1 MHKEGVKGAGADMN
15 GCDEGRRGVLTI
27 DNIELMLDL
36 ISRQMVSECEA
47 EGALRFDPEWW
58 ARCGRFVDLGQRVSL
73 MRAERGV
80 ASDRITVQQDEA
92 RIAEVAPMSE
102 EAHIPEEEISSAIAA
117 VDMPDQHAYT
127 TAEAAH
133 MLGLATSS
141 VHGAVRDGKL
151 LAHRTD
157 NGGLRFTYDDI
168 ERYKN
173 RPAASKGW
181 DTRRQAA
188 RSSPK
193 STRERKG

>member
-1 MHKEGVKGAGADMN
+1 MN
-15 GCDEGRRGVLTI
+15 GHYEGQGGDSRPRVFTPH
-27 DNIELMLDL
+27 DADLMLGL

-47 EGALRFDPEWW
+47 DASFKTDPAWW
-58 ARCGRFVDLGQRVSL
+58 ERVGTLADLGQRVAL
-73 MRAERGV
+73 MRDEPGATVGPLVAAEQAASGV
-80 ASDRITVQQDEA
+80 QEEASPSV
-92 RIAEVAPMSE
+92 EVAGDVS
-102 EAHIPEEEISSAIAA
+102 
-117 VDMPDQHAYT
+117 DQHAYT

-157 NGGLRFTYDDI
+157 NGELRFTYDDI

-188 RSSPK
+188 RSLPK
-193 STRERKG
+193 STRERQG

>member
-1 MHKEGVKGAGADMN
+1 MN
-15 GCDEGRRGVLTI
+15 GYNEGRRGVLTT
-27 DNIELMLDL
+27 DDIELMLDL

-47 EGALRFDPEWW
+47 EGALRVDPEWW
-58 ARCGRFVDLGQRVSL
+58 ARCGRFADLGQRVSL
-73 MRAERGV
+73 MRAESGV

-102 EAHIPEEEISSAIAA
+102 EAHIPEEEIPSAIAA
-117 VDMPDQHAYT
+117 VDMPDQRAYT

-157 NGGLRFTYDDI
+157 NGELRFTYDDI
-168 ERYKN
+168 ERYRQ
-173 RPAASKGW
+173 RPAGSKGW
-181 DTRRQAA
+181 DTRRGAA
-188 RSSPK
+188 QVSSK
-193 STRERKG
+193 STRQHKR